1 MIKGKQIHFQYQQIQ
16 SIIKEEELLS
26 NTKISKNITQ

>member
-16 SIIKEEELLS
+16 SLIKEEELLS
-26 NTKISKNITQ
+26 NTETIIP